1 MLRALIA
8 AAMLVTPAWAEE
20 PTRVVGIG
28 GSATEIAYAIG
39 AGDLLIG
46 RDSSSSYPPEALA
59 LPDVG
64 YMRQLSPEGVLA
76 ATPDLILAEEGAG
89 PPQAV
94 EVLKSAN
101 VRYVELP
108 EPRDAAG
115 IVARI
120 TAAGEALGREAEAA
134 SVARQVEADLDAAAA
149 LVAADQRTPPRVLFV
164 LSVQGGRIMA
174 GGADTSADTM
184 VRLAGGENAAAEMQ
198 GWKAITDEAILTA
211 APDVV
216 VMMQRG
222 DPAADEAAGGSSVEI
237 VRANVLGHPAIAA
250 TPAGRNGAFV
260 MMDGLYLL
268 GMGPRA
274 GKAAM
279 ALHEAIHGETPGNAP

>member
-134 SVARQVEADLDAAAA
+134 SVGRQVEADLDAAAA
-149 LVAADQRTPPRVLFV
+149 LVAADQRTPPECFSFFRC
-164 LSVQGGRIMA
+164 R
-174 GGADTSADTM
+174 
-184 VRLAGGENAAAEMQ
+184 
-198 GWKAITDEAILTA
+198 
-211 APDVV
+211 
-216 VMMQRG
+216 
-222 DPAADEAAGGSSVEI
+222 AGGSW
-237 VRANVLGHPAIAA
+237 RAAPTLRPIPWSDWQAA
-250 TPAGRNGAFV
+250 RTRPPRCRAGRRS
-260 MMDGLYLL
+260 
-268 GMGPRA
+268 PTRRS
-274 GKAAM
+274 
-279 ALHEAIHGETPGNAP
+279 